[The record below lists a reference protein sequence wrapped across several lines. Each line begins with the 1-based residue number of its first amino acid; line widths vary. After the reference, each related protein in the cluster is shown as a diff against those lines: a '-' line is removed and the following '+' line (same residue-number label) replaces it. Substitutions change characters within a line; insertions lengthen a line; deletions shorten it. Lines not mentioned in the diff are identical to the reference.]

1 MRDLVRDN
9 RNGKVSTLRVVIRR
23 RATQDDDSHNRG
35 DSGFYTAGE
44 GGETSE
50 SNKKPRQ
57 SYSVLTVVH
66 KRINL
71 DALGVT
77 SV

>member
-9 RNGKVSTLRVVIRR
+9 RNGKVPTLRVVIRR

-44 GGETSE
+44 GGETSG
-50 SNKKPRQ
+50 SNKNQAKATL
-57 SYSVLTVVH
+57 S
-66 KRINL
+66 
-71 DALGVT
+71 
-77 SV
+77 